1 MSSKS
6 SLIYP
11 FKSNFILPIFFVFII
26 IEWTFFLVPTT
37 REQMVISIK
46 VFAHVIRLNLI
57 REGICIGKKQRRV
70 WVIFLNVFVVEI
82 IHQRF

>member
-1 MSSKS
+1 M
-6 SLIYP
+6 
-11 FKSNFILPIFFVFII
+11 I

-37 REQMVISIK
+37 MEQMVISIK
-46 VFAHVIRLNLI
+46 AFAHVIRLNLI

-70 WVIFLNVFVVEI
+70 WVIFLDVTVVEI